1 MELCSILR
9 ISINEFLA
17 GEDIGTENVI
27 EKSDSNLIQ
36 ITKES
41 KKKQKNLK
49 TILAVVT
56 VFAVIVSAILGTLF
70 FHKLIHPKNYIT
82 AVDQT
87 STEMKTAELLSG
99 TDGAYLFHYFT
110 KDEFKTLTIYVSE
123 YQSGTLISKSKVA
136 DLDYDG
142 IDSPSRGVI
151 AVVPD
156 FESFKVKLIVADDY
170 AKYSTDFPILENIE
184 NREYYVRSASQIK
197 GEIPIQIHSA
207 STIEGKTA
215 ILSDSEQGLMALIY
229 GKDGLSGIPIT
240 EMEKG
245 IVGVENDYVYYL
257 SFQFGGV
264 IKVFEGMS
272 QADSQGV
279 VFMDAIHYHVRSEG
293 RIVKRAVYIALGI
306 DMSGKKDVL
315 GMYVGENESAKFWL
329 SIMNGLKNRGV
340 EDILIACVDGLNGF
354 PQAIEAVYPKT
365 EIQQCIIHQIRNST
379 KFVSYK
385 DIKKLM
391 ADLKLV
397 YAAPTEETALNE
409 LELFKDK
416 WDSKY
421 PKIYKSW
428 NDNWATLSTYF
439 KYPEAVRRL
448 IYTTNAIEG
457 FNRQLRKV
465 TKSKTVFPSDDSLL
479 KMLYLA
485 TMDITKKWTGHRQ
498 DWGQIHS
505 QLEIYFEERL
515 AGRNL

>member
-1 MELCSILR
+1 MDLIKIGKYIAEKRKALGLTQKQLAEKLNMSDKSVSKWERGICLPDVSIYMELCSILR

-17 GEDIGTENVI
+17 GKDIDAENVI

-123 YQSGTLISKSKVA
+123 YQFGTLISKSKVA

-142 IDSPSRGVI
+142 INSPSRGVI

-184 NREYYVRSASQIK
+184 NREYYGRSASQIK

-257 SFQFGGV
+257 SFQFGGNQS
-264 IKVFEGMS
+264 F
-272 QADSQGV
+272 
-279 VFMDAIHYHVRSEG
+279 
-293 RIVKRAVYIALGI
+293 
-306 DMSGKKDVL
+306 
-315 GMYVGENESAKFWL
+315 
-329 SIMNGLKNRGV
+329 
-340 EDILIACVDGLNGF
+340 
-354 PQAIEAVYPKT
+354 
-365 EIQQCIIHQIRNST
+365 
-379 KFVSYK
+379 
-385 DIKKLM
+385 
-391 ADLKLV
+391 
-397 YAAPTEETALNE
+397 
-409 LELFKDK
+409 
-416 WDSKY
+416 
-421 PKIYKSW
+421 
-428 NDNWATLSTYF
+428 
-439 KYPEAVRRL
+439 
-448 IYTTNAIEG
+448 
-457 FNRQLRKV
+457 
-465 TKSKTVFPSDDSLL
+465 
-479 KMLYLA
+479 
-485 TMDITKKWTGHRQ
+485 
-498 DWGQIHS
+498 
-505 QLEIYFEERL
+505 
-515 AGRNL
+515 

>member
-1 MELCSILR
+1 MDLIKIGKYIAEKRKALGLTQKQLAEKLNMSDKSVSKWERGICLPDVSIYMELCSILR

-123 YQSGTLISKSKVA
+123 YQFGTLISKSKVA

-257 SFQFGGV
+257 SFQFGG
-264 IKVFEGMS
+264 
-272 QADSQGV
+272 
-279 VFMDAIHYHVRSEG
+279 
-293 RIVKRAVYIALGI
+293 
-306 DMSGKKDVL
+306 
-315 GMYVGENESAKFWL
+315 
-329 SIMNGLKNRGV
+329 
-340 EDILIACVDGLNGF
+340 
-354 PQAIEAVYPKT
+354 
-365 EIQQCIIHQIRNST
+365 
-379 KFVSYK
+379 
-385 DIKKLM
+385 
-391 ADLKLV
+391 
-397 YAAPTEETALNE
+397 
-409 LELFKDK
+409 
-416 WDSKY
+416 
-421 PKIYKSW
+421 
-428 NDNWATLSTYF
+428 
-439 KYPEAVRRL
+439 
-448 IYTTNAIEG
+448 
-457 FNRQLRKV
+457 
-465 TKSKTVFPSDDSLL
+465 
-479 KMLYLA
+479 
-485 TMDITKKWTGHRQ
+485 
-498 DWGQIHS
+498 
-505 QLEIYFEERL
+505 
-515 AGRNL
+515 

>member
-1 MELCSILR
+1 MDLIKIGKYIAEKRKALGLTQKQLTEKLNMSDKSVSKWERGICLPDVSIYMELCSILR

-17 GEDIGTENVI
+17 GKDIDAENVI

-70 FHKLIHPKNYIT
+70 FHKLIQPKNYIT

-123 YQSGTLISKSKVA
+123 YQFGTLISKSKVA

-142 IDSPSRGVI
+142 INSPSRGVI

-184 NREYYVRSASQIK
+184 NREYYGRSASQIK

-215 ILSDSEQGLMALIY
+215 IPSDSEQGLMALIY

-257 SFQFGGV
+257 SFQFGGNQS
-264 IKVFEGMS
+264 F
-272 QADSQGV
+272 
-279 VFMDAIHYHVRSEG
+279 
-293 RIVKRAVYIALGI
+293 
-306 DMSGKKDVL
+306 
-315 GMYVGENESAKFWL
+315 
-329 SIMNGLKNRGV
+329 
-340 EDILIACVDGLNGF
+340 
-354 PQAIEAVYPKT
+354 
-365 EIQQCIIHQIRNST
+365 
-379 KFVSYK
+379 
-385 DIKKLM
+385 
-391 ADLKLV
+391 
-397 YAAPTEETALNE
+397 
-409 LELFKDK
+409 
-416 WDSKY
+416 
-421 PKIYKSW
+421 
-428 NDNWATLSTYF
+428 
-439 KYPEAVRRL
+439 
-448 IYTTNAIEG
+448 
-457 FNRQLRKV
+457 
-465 TKSKTVFPSDDSLL
+465 
-479 KMLYLA
+479 
-485 TMDITKKWTGHRQ
+485 
-498 DWGQIHS
+498 
-505 QLEIYFEERL
+505 
-515 AGRNL
+515 

>member
-1 MELCSILR
+1 MDLIKIGKYIAEKRKALGLTQKQLAEKLNMSDKSVSKWERGICLPDVSIYMELCSILR

-17 GEDIGTENVI
+17 GEDIGAENVI

-70 FHKLIHPKNYIT
+70 FHKLIQPKNYIT

-123 YQSGTLISKSKVA
+123 YQFGTLISKSKVA

-184 NREYYVRSASQIK
+184 NREYYGRSASQIK

-215 ILSDSEQGLMALIY
+215 IPSDSEQGLMALIY

-257 SFQFGGV
+257 SFQFGGNQS
-264 IKVFEGMS
+264 F
-272 QADSQGV
+272 
-279 VFMDAIHYHVRSEG
+279 
-293 RIVKRAVYIALGI
+293 
-306 DMSGKKDVL
+306 
-315 GMYVGENESAKFWL
+315 
-329 SIMNGLKNRGV
+329 
-340 EDILIACVDGLNGF
+340 
-354 PQAIEAVYPKT
+354 
-365 EIQQCIIHQIRNST
+365 
-379 KFVSYK
+379 
-385 DIKKLM
+385 
-391 ADLKLV
+391 
-397 YAAPTEETALNE
+397 
-409 LELFKDK
+409 
-416 WDSKY
+416 
-421 PKIYKSW
+421 
-428 NDNWATLSTYF
+428 
-439 KYPEAVRRL
+439 
-448 IYTTNAIEG
+448 
-457 FNRQLRKV
+457 
-465 TKSKTVFPSDDSLL
+465 
-479 KMLYLA
+479 
-485 TMDITKKWTGHRQ
+485 
-498 DWGQIHS
+498 
-505 QLEIYFEERL
+505 
-515 AGRNL
+515 

>member
-1 MELCSILR
+1 MDLIKIGKYIAEKRKALGLTQKQLAEKLNMSDKSVSKWERGICLPDVSIYMELCSILR

-17 GEDIGTENVI
+17 GKDIDAENVI

-70 FHKLIHPKNYIT
+70 FHKLIQPKNYIT

-123 YQSGTLISKSKVA
+123 YQFGTLISKSKVA

-215 ILSDSEQGLMALIY
+215 IPSDSEQGLMALIY

-257 SFQFGGV
+257 SFQFGGNQS
-264 IKVFEGMS
+264 F
-272 QADSQGV
+272 
-279 VFMDAIHYHVRSEG
+279 
-293 RIVKRAVYIALGI
+293 
-306 DMSGKKDVL
+306 
-315 GMYVGENESAKFWL
+315 
-329 SIMNGLKNRGV
+329 
-340 EDILIACVDGLNGF
+340 
-354 PQAIEAVYPKT
+354 
-365 EIQQCIIHQIRNST
+365 
-379 KFVSYK
+379 
-385 DIKKLM
+385 
-391 ADLKLV
+391 
-397 YAAPTEETALNE
+397 
-409 LELFKDK
+409 
-416 WDSKY
+416 
-421 PKIYKSW
+421 
-428 NDNWATLSTYF
+428 
-439 KYPEAVRRL
+439 
-448 IYTTNAIEG
+448 
-457 FNRQLRKV
+457 
-465 TKSKTVFPSDDSLL
+465 
-479 KMLYLA
+479 
-485 TMDITKKWTGHRQ
+485 
-498 DWGQIHS
+498 
-505 QLEIYFEERL
+505 
-515 AGRNL
+515 

>member
-1 MELCSILR
+1 MDLIKIGKYIAEKRKALGLTQKQLAEKLNMSDKSVSKWERGICLPDVSIYMELCSILR

-17 GEDIGTENVI
+17 GEDIGAENVI

-123 YQSGTLISKSKVA
+123 YQFGTLISKSKVA

-184 NREYYVRSASQIK
+184 NREYYGRSASQIK

-257 SFQFGGV
+257 SFQFGGNQS
-264 IKVFEGMS
+264 F
-272 QADSQGV
+272 
-279 VFMDAIHYHVRSEG
+279 
-293 RIVKRAVYIALGI
+293 
-306 DMSGKKDVL
+306 
-315 GMYVGENESAKFWL
+315 
-329 SIMNGLKNRGV
+329 
-340 EDILIACVDGLNGF
+340 
-354 PQAIEAVYPKT
+354 
-365 EIQQCIIHQIRNST
+365 
-379 KFVSYK
+379 
-385 DIKKLM
+385 
-391 ADLKLV
+391 
-397 YAAPTEETALNE
+397 
-409 LELFKDK
+409 
-416 WDSKY
+416 
-421 PKIYKSW
+421 
-428 NDNWATLSTYF
+428 
-439 KYPEAVRRL
+439 
-448 IYTTNAIEG
+448 
-457 FNRQLRKV
+457 
-465 TKSKTVFPSDDSLL
+465 
-479 KMLYLA
+479 
-485 TMDITKKWTGHRQ
+485 
-498 DWGQIHS
+498 
-505 QLEIYFEERL
+505 
-515 AGRNL
+515 

>member
-1 MELCSILR
+1 MDLIKIGKYIAEKRKALGLTQKQLAEKLNMSDKSVSKWERGICLPDVSIYMELCSILR

-17 GEDIGTENVI
+17 GEDIGAENVI

-41 KKKQKNLK
+41 KKKQKNL
-49 TILAVVT
+49 
-56 VFAVIVSAILGTLF
+56 
-70 FHKLIHPKNYIT
+70 KNYIT

-184 NREYYVRSASQIK
+184 NREYYGRSASQIK
-197 GEIPIQIHSA
+197 GKIPIQIHSA

-215 ILSDSEQGLMALIY
+215 IPSDSEQGLMALIY

-257 SFQFGGV
+257 SFQFGG
-264 IKVFEGMS
+264 
-272 QADSQGV
+272 
-279 VFMDAIHYHVRSEG
+279 
-293 RIVKRAVYIALGI
+293 
-306 DMSGKKDVL
+306 
-315 GMYVGENESAKFWL
+315 
-329 SIMNGLKNRGV
+329 
-340 EDILIACVDGLNGF
+340 
-354 PQAIEAVYPKT
+354 
-365 EIQQCIIHQIRNST
+365 
-379 KFVSYK
+379 
-385 DIKKLM
+385 
-391 ADLKLV
+391 
-397 YAAPTEETALNE
+397 
-409 LELFKDK
+409 
-416 WDSKY
+416 
-421 PKIYKSW
+421 
-428 NDNWATLSTYF
+428 
-439 KYPEAVRRL
+439 
-448 IYTTNAIEG
+448 
-457 FNRQLRKV
+457 
-465 TKSKTVFPSDDSLL
+465 
-479 KMLYLA
+479 
-485 TMDITKKWTGHRQ
+485 
-498 DWGQIHS
+498 
-505 QLEIYFEERL
+505 
-515 AGRNL
+515 

>member
-1 MELCSILR
+1 MAEKLNMSDKSVSKWERGICLPDVSIYMELCSILR

-136 DLDYDG
+136 YLDHDG

-257 SFQFGGV
+257 SFQFGGNQS
-264 IKVFEGMS
+264 F
-272 QADSQGV
+272 
-279 VFMDAIHYHVRSEG
+279 
-293 RIVKRAVYIALGI
+293 
-306 DMSGKKDVL
+306 
-315 GMYVGENESAKFWL
+315 
-329 SIMNGLKNRGV
+329 
-340 EDILIACVDGLNGF
+340 
-354 PQAIEAVYPKT
+354 
-365 EIQQCIIHQIRNST
+365 
-379 KFVSYK
+379 
-385 DIKKLM
+385 
-391 ADLKLV
+391 
-397 YAAPTEETALNE
+397 
-409 LELFKDK
+409 
-416 WDSKY
+416 
-421 PKIYKSW
+421 
-428 NDNWATLSTYF
+428 
-439 KYPEAVRRL
+439 
-448 IYTTNAIEG
+448 
-457 FNRQLRKV
+457 
-465 TKSKTVFPSDDSLL
+465 
-479 KMLYLA
+479 
-485 TMDITKKWTGHRQ
+485 
-498 DWGQIHS
+498 
-505 QLEIYFEERL
+505 
-515 AGRNL
+515 